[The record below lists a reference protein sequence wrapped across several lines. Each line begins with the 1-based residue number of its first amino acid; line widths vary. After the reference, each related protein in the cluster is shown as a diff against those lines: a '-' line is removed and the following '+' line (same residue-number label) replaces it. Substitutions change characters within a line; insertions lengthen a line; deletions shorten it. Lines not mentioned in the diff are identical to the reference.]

1 MHKLFDQAVRGLLF
15 MILNEESVCLTWDQI
30 FKIVLKVKD
39 LESSL
44 CVRLIVF
51 GLWTWGITRKNMQN
65 VVFVVRY
72 CIQD

>member
-30 FKIVLKVKD
+30 IKIVLKVKD

-51 GLWTWGITRKNMQN
+51 GLWTWGQ
-65 VVFVVRY
+65 
-72 CIQD
+72 

>member
-72 CIQD
+72 CI

>member
-30 FKIVLKVKD
+30 IKIVLKVKD

-72 CIQD
+72 CI

>member
-30 FKIVLKVKD
+30 FKIDLKVKD

-44 CVRLIVF
+44 CVRLIVL

-72 CIQD
+72 CI

>member
-15 MILNEESVCLTWDQI
+15 MILNEVSVCLTWDQI

-72 CIQD
+72 CI

>member
-30 FKIVLKVKD
+30 IKIVLKVKD

-51 GLWTWGITRKNMQN
+51 GRWTWGITRKNMQN

-72 CIQD
+72 CI